1 MAEILRVSTEQME
14 NDFNS
19 MKEQMEKVPAILDEV
34 KAAMDRLNG
43 CWDGAGWV
51 AFQEQ
56 ISLDFEKLRE
66 LLDFYSAFAEAFQKS
81 SEDYKSSEQKIYESI
96 HSFRV

>member
-14 NDFNS
+14 KDFSS
-19 MKEQMEKVPAILDEV
+19 MKDQMDKVPAIFDEV
-34 KAAMDRLNG
+34 KASMDRLSS
-43 CWDGAGWV
+43 CWDGAGWA

-56 ISLDFEKLRE
+56 MSIDFEKLQE
-66 LLDFYSAFAEAFQKS
+66 LLDFYAAFAEAFQKS
-81 SEDYKSSEQKIYESI
+81 AEDYKNSEQKVYESI